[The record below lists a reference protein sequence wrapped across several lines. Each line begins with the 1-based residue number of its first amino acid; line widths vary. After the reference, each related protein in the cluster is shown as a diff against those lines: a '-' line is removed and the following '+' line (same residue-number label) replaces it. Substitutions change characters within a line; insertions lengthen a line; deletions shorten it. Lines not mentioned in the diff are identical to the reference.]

1 MKKFIL
7 IGLICFCSNAAI
19 ADNTNF
25 SAYNIKKLSAAE
37 RSIYGRTVRSSD
49 FEKRLNKAEKI
60 VLGEVQNGSIDDRL
74 NYLTAV
80 IESSNKGYYN
90 YANVPNY
97 RTYNPLGII
106 TNLLLNRQGVLT
118 GYTPQI
124 QDNYDR
130 NNYYNPY
137 YNNIPSTY
145 TKEILDGNKNKKII
159 KVFY

>member
-7 IGLICFCSNAAI
+7 IGLICVCSNSVI
-19 ADNTNF
+19 ADNADF
-25 SAYNIKKLSAAE
+25 SAYNIRKLSAAE
-37 RSIYGRTVRSSD
+37 RSIYGRTVRSND

-90 YANVPNY
+90 FANVPQY

-106 TNLLLNRQGVLT
+106 TNLLLNRHGVMT
-118 GYTPQI
+118 GYTPPI
-124 QDNYDR
+124 QDTYSRD
-130 NNYYNPY
+130 YYTPY

-145 TKEILDGNKNKKII
+145 TKEVFDGNNNKKII
-159 KVFY
+159 KVLY